1 MWSAYRLQMRIVD
14 QLQPLLISLC
24 YHSAVWTADGAFV
37 PYKLRLVIILTLIF
51 ENIQFSALKS
61 RNLNIILK
69 SFVFLDTV
77 IEEARKY
84 LQLKEFRFLDLD
96 GNGELYGQKLINCWI
111 DQQTICDFHPLNYF
125 NIDVLVLLEPPRG

>member
-37 PYKLRLVIILTLIF
+37 HYKLRLVIIPRLIF

-77 IEEARKY
+77 IEEAIY
-84 LQLKEFRFLDLD
+84 LQLKEFRFLGLD

-111 DQQTICDFHPLNYF
+111 DQQTIYDFHPLN
-125 NIDVLVLLEPPRG
+125 